1 MRTVMFKPVENK
13 KVYQQVV
20 DQIQNMILDGSLKA
34 GDKLPAERDMVNLFK
49 VSRTSIREAIR
60 ALDILG
66 LVECRQGDGNFIRK
80 EFNIGLFEPLSIMFK
95 LHNGNAL
102 ELFKVRK
109 MLEIEAVSLAVE
121 QISAAQ
127 RDELKSIME
136 KLANAETEAEKVKL
150 DAEFHFKIIEASN
163 NYLLQCFYNAVSSIM
178 KSFIG
183 DARKIFL
190 KAEKMNKLSEL
201 HQEIYSAI
209 ISGNPVRATEA
220 IRKHFDFVIENY

>member
-1 MRTVMFKPVENK
+1 MFKPVENK
-13 KVYQQVV
+13 KVYQQLV
-20 DQIQNMILDGSLKA
+20 DQIQNMIFDGSLKA
-34 GDKLPAERDMVNLFK
+34 GDKLPAERDMVKLFQ
-49 VSRTSIREAIR
+49 VSRTSVREAVR
-60 ALDILG
+60 ALEILG

-80 EFNIGLFEPLSIMFK
+80 EFDTGLFEPLSIMFK

-109 MLEIEAVSLAVE
+109 MLETEAVSLAVE
-121 QISAAQ
+121 QISDQQ

-136 KLANAETEAEKVKL
+136 KLAKAKTEDEKVKL

-163 NYLLQCFYNAVSSIM
+163 NYLLKCFYNAVSSIM
-178 KSFIG
+178 KSFIS

-201 HQEIYSAI
+201 HKDIYEAI
-209 ISGNPVRATEA
+209 VSGDPEQAKES

>member
-1 MRTVMFKPVENK
+1 MFEPVENK
-13 KVYQQVV
+13 KIYQQVV
-20 DQIQNMILDGSLKA
+20 DQIQNMIFNGRLKA
-34 GDKLPAERDMVNLFK
+34 GDKLPAEREMVKLFQ
-49 VSRTSIREAIR
+49 VSRTSVREAVR
-60 ALDILG
+60 ALEILG

-80 EFNIGLFEPLSIMFK
+80 DFDIGLFEPLSVMFK

-121 QISAAQ
+121 QITEQQ
-127 RDELKSIME
+127 RDELKAVMK
-136 KLANAETEAEKVKL
+136 KLSQTDNEDEKVKL

-163 NYLLQCFYNAVSSIM
+163 NYLLKCFYNAVSGIM
-178 KSFIG
+178 KSFIS

-190 KAEKMNKLSEL
+190 KAEKMNKLSKL
-201 HQEIYSAI
+201 HEDIYEAV
-209 ISGNPVRATEA
+209 ISRNPEKAEEA

>member
-1 MRTVMFKPVENK
+1 MFKPVENK
-13 KVYQQVV
+13 RVYQQVV
-20 DQIQNMILDGSLKA
+20 DQIQNMIFDGSLKA
-34 GDKLPAERDMVNLFK
+34 GDKLPAERDMVKLFE
-49 VSRTSIREAIR
+49 VSRTSIREAVR

-80 EFNIGLFEPLSIMFK
+80 EFDTGLFEPLSIMFK

-109 MLEIEAVSLAVE
+109 MLEIEAISLAVE
-121 QISAAQ
+121 QITDTQ
-127 RDELKSIME
+127 RDELKFIME
-136 KLANAETEAEKVKL
+136 RLAKADTEEEKVKF

-163 NYLLQCFYNAVSSIM
+163 NYLLKCFYNAVSGIM
-178 KSFIG
+178 KSFIS

-201 HQEIYSAI
+201 HKDIYEAI
-209 ISGNPVRATEA
+209 ISGNPEQAKES
-220 IRKHFDFVIENY
+220 IRKHFDFVIDNLKK

>member
-1 MRTVMFKPVENK
+1 MFKPVGNK

-34 GDKLPAERDMVNLFK
+34 GDRLPAERDMVKLFQ
-49 VSRTSIREAIR
+49 VSRTSIREAMR

-66 LVECRQGDGNFIRK
+66 LVECRHGGGNFIRK
-80 EFNIGLFEPLSIMFK
+80 EFGTGLFEPLSVMFK
-95 LHNGNAL
+95 LHNGNAM

-109 MLEIEAVSLAVE
+109 MLEIEAVSLATE
-121 QISAAQ
+121 QMTEAQ
-127 RDELKSIME
+127 CAELKSIME
-136 KLANAETEAEKVKL
+136 RLAQTADEDEKVKL
-150 DAEFHFKIIEASN
+150 DAEFHFKIIEASD

-183 DARKIFL
+183 DARRIFL
-190 KAEKMNKLSEL
+190 KAEKTKKLSEL
-201 HQEIYSAI
+201 HQEIFDAI
-209 ISGNPVRATEA
+209 ISGDSGRAAEA